1 MTPKFIAFVSM
12 GGSGHV
18 DTRHH
23 SVIFVFEIVT
33 VEQVTPTITAPL
45 YDDVDLLA
53 FVDRD
58 SVLPST
64 LMAERRAAIAA
75 ENLKRR
81 EVRMDGMEHGKYAEE
96 TAVHEAPHFDFAQFR
111 IGVDA
116 RRIKPLAIDD
126 PLYARRYAPPRLSPE
141 DEGSHSGC
149 ARGLQ
154 RLEFRKGI
162 RHAAVVPLSPYNV
175 KAHYAAQGTS
185 GALVL

>member
-1 MTPKFIAFVSM
+1 MTPKFTVFVSM

-33 VEQVTPTITAPL
+33 MEQVTPTITAPL

-53 FVDRD
+53 FADRD
-58 SVLPST
+58 CVLPSA
-64 LMAERRAAIAA
+64 LMAERRAAIPA

-81 EVRMDGMEHGKYAEE
+81 EVRVDWMKHGKYAEE
-96 TAVHEAPHFDFAQFR
+96 TAIHEAPNFDFAQSR

-116 RRIKPLAIDD
+116 RRIKPLAIDE
-126 PLYARRYAPPRLSPE
+126 PLYARRHAPPRLPPE
-141 DEGSHSGC
+141 DEGSHAGC
-149 ARGLQ
+149 ARDLQ
-154 RLEFRKGI
+154 RLEFRKDI
-162 RHAAVVPLSPYNV
+162 RYAAVVSLSPYNV
-175 KAHYAAQGTS
+175 KAHYAAQGAY